1 MQRASAS
8 CLWLG
13 GSDSHGMFDEMPH
26 LDVVLVMPYILDV
39 PEDLT
44 SAFETHR
51 NLL

>member
-1 MQRASAS
+1 MQGASAS
-8 CLWLG
+8 CLWLA

-26 LDVVLVMPYILDV
+26 LDVVWVMPSILDV